1 MLSVE
6 YLFADV
12 SKMVELPRLGLFLL
26 KGLKMEWIFAN
37 WETVFAILGVIIT
50 ACSSVVAILPP
61 AKEGTFY
68 AKVVSLLDKAS
79 VIYAKYKK

>member
-1 MLSVE
+1 
-6 YLFADV
+6 
-12 SKMVELPRLGLFLL
+12 
-26 KGLKMEWIFAN
+26 MEWIFAN
-37 WETVFAILGVIIT
+37 WETIFAILGVIIT